1 MDKRYLISYYFN
13 NYEVDTKYIL
23 DIIKIHKIDYTENS
37 NGIFINISLLSDSI
51 IDSIYENLDILI
63 KGLIDNKSDKNVCD
77 DTAKQSFKD
86 IPKQKDTIKYSP
98 FDKLLLSYSRQSIT
112 I

>member
-13 NYEVDTKYIL
+13 NYEIDTKYIL

-37 NGIFINISLLSDSI
+37 NGIFINISLLCESI
-51 IDSIYENLDILI
+51 INNIYENLDILI
-63 KGLIDNKSDKNVCD
+63 KGQIDNTDNKELCSD
-77 DTAKQSFKD
+77 TSKQSFKD
-86 IPKQKDTIKYSP
+86 IPKQPDKIRYSS